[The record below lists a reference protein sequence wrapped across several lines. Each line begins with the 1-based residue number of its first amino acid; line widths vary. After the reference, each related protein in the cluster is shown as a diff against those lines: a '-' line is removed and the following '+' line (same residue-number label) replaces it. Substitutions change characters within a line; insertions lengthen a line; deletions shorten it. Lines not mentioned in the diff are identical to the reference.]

1 MKRRFSRCFSDQFL
15 ITERL
20 CYYHLRVID
29 MRENP
34 IEIVDLRK
42 EYGKFTAVNDLNL
55 TIKKN
60 SFTGLLGPNGAGKST
75 TLKILTHLIN
85 ATSGEAYLNGIDV
98 TKNPKGAL
106 TDVGTVIE
114 TPEFYPY
121 LTPRETFRYVGELIG
136 MRREQIAAETQEI
149 LEKVK
154 MTDWQDKRLG
164 TFSKGMRQ
172 RIALGQALLNDPR
185 IIILD
190 EPTSGLDPRG
200 MAEIRE
206 VLKNLR
212 NESKDLTIVMSSHIL
227 PEVQDLCDRI
237 AFINH
242 GTLLRDDDISAF
254 ESSNGTRSIIARI
267 DGIPS
272 DDDIAQIDS
281 LDYVIS
287 AERLGNDI
295 AINIGSDVS
304 LRSRLYK
311 DLSEMDLNV
320 YGLTEENALE
330 ETYLDL
336 IKESR

>member
-1 MKRRFSRCFSDQFL
+1 MSD
-15 ITERL
+15 
-20 CYYHLRVID
+20 D
-29 MRENP
+29 P
-34 IEIVDLRK
+34 IEIVNLRK
-42 EYGKFTAVNDLNL
+42 EYGDFVAVNDLNL

-106 TDVGTVIE
+106 QDVGTVIE

-136 MRREQIAAETQEI
+136 MNKEQIAAETQAI

-154 MTDWQDKRLG
+154 MIEWQDKRLG

-172 RIALGQALLNDPR
+172 RVALGQALLNDPK

-212 NESKDLTIVMSSHIL
+212 NDSKNLTIVMSSHIL

-242 GTLLRDDDISAF
+242 GTLLK
-254 ESSNGTRSIIARI
+254 
-267 DGIPS
+267 
-272 DDDIAQIDS
+272 DDDIAAFESVGGTRNIIAKIDGSPTDEMIKQVDS
-281 LDYVIS
+281 LEYVIS

-295 AINIGSDVS
+295 SINMDADTT
-304 LRSRLYK
+304 LRARLFK
-311 DLSEMDLNV
+311 DLCDMDMNV
-320 YGLTEENALE
+320 YGLTEEDSLE
-330 ETYLDL
+330 ETYLNL

>member
-1 MKRRFSRCFSDQFL
+1 
-15 ITERL
+15 
-20 CYYHLRVID
+20 

-42 EYGKFTAVNDLNL
+42 EYGSFTAVNDLNL
-55 TIKKN
+55 TIRKN

-85 ATSGEAYLNGIDV
+85 ATSGEAYLNGVDV
-98 TKNPKGAL
+98 TKNPKQAL

-136 MRREQIAAETQEI
+136 MKREQIASETEEI

-154 MTDWQDKRLG
+154 MTNWADKRLG

-172 RIALGQALLNDPR
+172 RIALGQALLNDPS

-212 NESKDLTIVMSSHIL
+212 NDSKNLTIVMSSHIL

-242 GTLLRDDDISAF
+242 GTLLKDDDISAF
-254 ESSNGTRSIIARI
+254 ESSEGTRCVIAKV
-267 DGIPS
+267 DGIPT
-272 DDDIAQIDS
+272 DETIAKIDG

-295 AINIGSDVS
+295 SINMGSDIA
-304 LRSRLYK
+304 LRSRLFS
-311 DLSEMDLNV
+311 DLAVLDARI
-320 YGLTEENALE
+320 YGLVEQDALE

>member
-1 MKRRFSRCFSDQFL
+1 
-15 ITERL
+15 
-20 CYYHLRVID
+20 

-34 IEIVDLRK
+34 IEIVNLRK

-98 TKNPKGAL
+98 TKDAKGAL

-136 MRREQIAAETQEI
+136 MRREQIASETDAI

-154 MTDWQDKRLG
+154 MTEWQDKRLG

-172 RIALGQALLNDPR
+172 RIALGQALLDDPR

-254 ESSNGTRSIIARI
+254 ESSEGTRSLIARI
-267 DGIPS
+267 DGIPT
-272 DDDIAQIDS
+272 DEMIAKVDS

-287 AERLGNDI
+287 AERLGTDI
-295 AINIGSDVS
+295 AINMSADTS

-311 DLSEMDLNV
+311 DLCMMDMNI
-320 YGLTEENALE
+320 YGLTEEDSLE

>member
-1 MKRRFSRCFSDQFL
+1 MTD
-15 ITERL
+15 
-20 CYYHLRVID
+20 
-29 MRENP
+29 NP
-34 IEIVDLRK
+34 IEIINLRK

-55 TIKKN
+55 TIRKN

-85 ATSGEAYLNGIDV
+85 ATSGEAYLNGVDV
-98 TKNPKGAL
+98 TKNPKKAL

-114 TPEFYPY
+114 TPEFYSY
-121 LTPRETFRYVGELIG
+121 LTPIETFKYVGELIG
-136 MRREQIAAETQEI
+136 MRREQIAAETEEI
-149 LEKVK
+149 LARVK
-154 MTDWQDKRLG
+154 MTEWGDKRLG

-172 RIALGQALLNDPR
+172 RIALGQALLNDPS

-212 NESKDLTIVMSSHIL
+212 NDSKNLTIVMSSHIL

-242 GTLLRDDDISAF
+242 GTLLKDDDISAF
-254 ESSNGTRSIIARI
+254 ESNEGTRCLIAKI
-267 DGIPS
+267 DGLPTDEMIG
-272 DDDIAQIDS
+272 QIDS

-295 AINIGSDVS
+295 AITMDSDTS
-304 LRSRLYK
+304 LRARLYRYLDK
-311 DLSEMDLNV
+311 MDMNV
-320 YGLTEENALE
+320 YGLTEQDALE